1 MLPKKRPPTHPGEML
16 LREFLEPMGITQ
28 TEFAAHLGWTFAKL
42 NEIIHGRR
50 GITADSAL
58 SLGEA
63 LGSGPEFWLNL
74 QRNCDLWQS
83 LRKHRPVKRLKAA
96 A

>member
-16 LREFLEPMGITQ
+16 LKEFLEPMGVTQ
-28 TEFAAHLGWTFAKL
+28 TQFANHLRWTFAKL
-42 NEIIHGRR
+42 NEIISGKR

-63 LGSGPEFWLNL
+63 LGTGPEFWLNL
-74 QRNCDLWQS
+74 QRNWDLWHS
-83 LRKHRPVKRLKAA
+83 LRKHRSVKRFKVAA
-96 A
+96 

>member
-1 MLPKKRPPTHPGEML
+1 MLPKRRPPTHPGEML
-16 LREFLEPMGITQ
+16 FKEFLEPLGISQTQ
-28 TEFAAHLGWTFAKL
+28 LAAHLRWTFAKL
-42 NEIIHGRR
+42 NEIVRGKR

-63 LGSGPEFWLNL
+63 LETGPEFWLNL
-74 QRNCDLWQS
+74 QRDWDLWHS

-96 A
+96 